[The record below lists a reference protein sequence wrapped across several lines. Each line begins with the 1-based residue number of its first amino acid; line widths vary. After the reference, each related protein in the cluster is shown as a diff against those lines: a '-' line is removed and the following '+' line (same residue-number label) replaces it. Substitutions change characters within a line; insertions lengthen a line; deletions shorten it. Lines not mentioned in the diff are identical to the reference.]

1 MVTSSCIIDV
11 LQASGIAP
19 CPAAPA
25 EAEAE
30 ETDSSHPPE
39 ASVGKSEEEDAKP
52 EPGPSNVLKQEDEED
67 EVDELADDD
76 DEDDEI
82 VKREQAL
89 MVSVHLDH
97 PPSLSFLFAPFFFLF
112 SRRSSRKSG
121 IKYGQG
127 KKRVGRPGE

>member
-19 CPAAPA
+19 CPAASA

-39 ASVGKSEEEDAKP
+39 ALVGKSEEDAKP
-52 EPGPSNVLKQEDEED
+52 QPGPSNVLKQEDEED
-67 EVDELADDD
+67 EVDELADD

-97 PPSLSFLFAPFFFLF
+97 PPSLSMLFAPFFFLF
-112 SRRSSRKSG
+112 LG
-121 IKYGQG
+121 GA
-127 KKRVGRPGE
+127 